1 MGLRDLITHLDYFG
15 HSIQL
20 NFKKK
25 GPEHKTLAGGIMS
38 CLVNIIMTIY
48 IGLLLKRM
56 ILYEDDEITSSV
68 LKLNAEDFKPVQYN
82 EMSRSMFFEIL
93 MNDGSKFTYDDET
106 KKYVRLSAT
115 YSNTIHVLEGVMNLK
130 ESDQIEIRP
139 CVSDDFQRTQKVSK
153 LWQEVTN
160 RKGIYQNSA
169 YFCLHPNQNQTL
181 SLNSMI

>member
-1 MGLRDLITHLDYFG
+1 
-15 HSIQL
+15 
-20 NFKKK
+20 
-25 GPEHKTLAGGIMS
+25 MS

-68 LKLNAEDFKPVQYN
+68 LKLNSEEFKPVQYN
-82 EMSRSMFFEIL
+82 NMTRSMYFEIL
-93 MNDGSKFTYDDET
+93 MNDGSKFIYDDET

-115 YSNTIHVLEGVMNLK
+115 YSKTIHVLEGVMNLQ

-139 CVSDDFQRTQKVSK
+139 CISDDFQRTQEASK

-160 RKGIYQNSA
+160 RKGIY
-169 YFCLHPNQNQTL
+169 
-181 SLNSMI
+181 